1 MCPDGDVRQ
10 VAQRGTMPRL
20 LELRIAEHWPRL
32 HRQPGDA
39 CPFLTLPLGAKGSPG
54 QELKKLIDDAKAGA
68 VSGCS
73 RFLEVL
79 DIYEA
84 RNLIVHQGRYRPTIF
99 EPGLDTSFIELAL
112 MRPAVTWFSGH
123 LAADLKGLD
132 KEIASQQVAP
142 GQRAAR
148 P

>member
-1 MCPDGDVRQ
+1 MSCGSPNTGHGCAGSQ
-10 VAQRGTMPRL
+10 G
-20 LELRIAEHWPRL
+20 
-32 HRQPGDA
+32 GA
-39 CPFLTLPLGAKGSPG
+39 CPFLTLPLGAKGNPG

-68 VSGCS
+68 VPGRS

-99 EPGLDTSFIELAL
+99 EPRPDTSFIELAL

-132 KEIASQQVAP
+132 KES
-142 GQRAAR
+142 RR
-148 P
+148 SK